1 MYISICIYQLNK
13 KSLKSSS
20 IVDERIAEI
29 LTKITSQHK
38 LAIYLFRSVKIHFP
52 DITKL
57 GFASKTFAFNK
68 NPK

>member
-1 MYISICIYQLNK
+1 MKKNNQFHS

-20 IVDERIAEI
+20 NVDERAAEI
-29 LTKITSQHK
+29 LTKITSQQK
-38 LAIYLFRSVKIHFP
+38 LDIYLFRSFKIHFP

-57 GFASKTFAFNK
+57 GLASKTFAFNK